1 MMQFMGVLQTNLV
14 DIELRAGMI
23 GILGIT
29 YYLEG
34 SMTTSRSQQIC
45 LTETCY
51 YHCISRCV
59 RRAFLCGYDEYS
71 GKSYQHRRDWVEQ
84 QLLRQSQAFCIDV
97 ASYAIMSN
105 HYHVIIRV
113 NPELAASLSAEA
125 IMDRWQ
131 LLYRLDPLMVRF
143 KEGDVLTDE
152 EKNIVDNEIRRMRE
166 VLMSISRFMGYL
178 NERIARRAN
187 AEDGCKGRFWE
198 GRFRSQALLDEVA
211 LLQCLAYVDLNPV
224 RAGISQNPL
233 QSEYTSIK
241 RRLAGDSSGLLEFK
255 TDKPRKM
262 SENYKE
268 LPFHIKDYLE
278 LLEWSGCIIQG
289 DKRESITENVPTL
302 IDKFVIEPTRWHTAM
317 KPPLPWHQKALGSA
331 RNIKKYCEAIGQRWL
346 RQADYALNYT

>member
-1 MMQFMGVLQTNLV
+1 
-14 DIELRAGMI
+14 
-23 GILGIT
+23 
-29 YYLEG
+29 
-34 SMTTSRSQQIC
+34 MTTSRSQQIC

-97 ASYAIMSN
+97 AGYAVMSN
-105 HYHVIIRV
+105 HFHVIIRV

-125 IMDRWQ
+125 ILDRWQ
-131 LLYRLDPLMVRF
+131 RLYRLDPLMARF
-143 KEGDVLTDE
+143 KEGDELTDD
-152 EKNIVDNEIRRMRE
+152 EKHIVDNEIVRMRDI
-166 VLMSISRFMGYL
+166 LMSISRFMGYL

-233 QSEYTSIK
+233 QSEHTSIK
-241 RRLAGDSSGLLEFK
+241 RRLAGNSSDLLEFK
-255 TDKPRKM
+255 TDKPGKM
-262 SENYKE
+262 SENYKNFRFI
-268 LPFHIKDYLE
+268 LKTIWRYLNGRAV
-278 LLEWSGCIIQG
+278 LFRGINVNLSL
-289 DKRESITENVPTL
+289 KRHP
-302 IDKFVIEPTRWHTAM
+302 H
-317 KPPLPWHQKALGSA
+317 
-331 RNIKKYCEAIGQRWL
+331 
-346 RQADYALNYT
+346 

>member
-1 MMQFMGVLQTNLV
+1 
-14 DIELRAGMI
+14 MI

-125 IMDRWQ
+125 ILDRWQ

-198 GRFRSQALLDEVA
+198 GRFRSQALLDDVA

-241 RRLAGDSSGLLEFK
+241 RRLACDSSGLLEFK
-255 TDKPRKM
+255 TDKAGKM
-262 SENYKE
+262 SENYNE

-289 DKRESITENVPTL
+289 DKRESITENAPAL
-302 IDKFVIEPTRWHTAM
+302 IDKFVIEPTRWHAAM

>member
-1 MMQFMGVLQTNLV
+1 
-14 DIELRAGMI
+14 
-23 GILGIT
+23 
-29 YYLEG
+29 
-34 SMTTSRSQQIC
+34 
-45 LTETCY
+45 
-51 YHCISRCV
+51 
-59 RRAFLCGYDEYS
+59 
-71 GKSYQHRRDWVEQ
+71 
-84 QLLRQSQAFCIDV
+84 
-97 ASYAIMSN
+97 MSN

-125 IMDRWQ
+125 ILDRWQ

-198 GRFRSQALLDEVA
+198 GRFRSQALLDDVA

-241 RRLAGDSSGLLEFK
+241 RRLACDSSGLLEFK
-255 TDKPRKM
+255 TDKAGKM
-262 SENYKE
+262 SENYNE

-289 DKRESITENVPTL
+289 GINVNLLLKT
-302 IDKFVIEPTRWHTAM
+302 H
-317 KPPLPWHQKALGSA
+317 PP
-331 RNIKKYCEAIGQRWL
+331 
-346 RQADYALNYT
+346 